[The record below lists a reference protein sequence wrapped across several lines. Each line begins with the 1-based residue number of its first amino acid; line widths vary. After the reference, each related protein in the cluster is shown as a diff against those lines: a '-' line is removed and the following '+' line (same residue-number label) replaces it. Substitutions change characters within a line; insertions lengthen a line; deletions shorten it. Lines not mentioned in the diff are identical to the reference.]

1 MLPLAS
7 NLTKSARAG
16 CCHQWLWHCAVG
28 TGSMGDGR
36 NRIGYETKINACFL
50 AQPEFCKL
58 PPPPWRRSAASV
70 AGSAVGLSRAVRA
83 GAAGSGGAG
92 VRALGR
98 VLRGGA
104 ASFATGVLSGAAR
117 GRDLRAPP
125 PLACGRYGVGNL
137 QHRAASPPL
146 LP

>member
-1 MLPLAS
+1 
-7 NLTKSARAG
+7 
-16 CCHQWLWHCAVG
+16 
-28 TGSMGDGR
+28 MGDGR

-58 PPPPWRRSAASV
+58 PPPPWQRSATSV
-70 AGSAVGLSRAVRA
+70 
-83 GAAGSGGAG
+83 AGSGGAG

-146 LP
+146 RP

>member
-1 MLPLAS
+1 MVVALH
-7 NLTKSARAG
+7 ARLG
-16 CCHQWLWHCAVG
+16 PGQWV
-28 TGSMGDGR
+28 TDETEQDMK
-36 NRIGYETKINACFL
+36 TKINACFP

-83 GAAGSGGAG
+83 GAAGSGGAV

-98 VLRGGA
+98 VLRAGA
-104 ASFATGVLSGAAR
+104 ASSATGVLRGAAR

>member
-1 MLPLAS
+1 MPAVAIS
-7 NLTKSARAG
+7 G
-16 CCHQWLWHCAVG
+16 CGTAQLGPGQWV
-28 TGSMGDGR
+28 TDETEQDMK
-36 NRIGYETKINACFL
+36 TKINACFP

-58 PPPPWRRSAASV
+58 PPPPWQRSATSV
-70 AGSAVGLSRAVRA
+70 
-83 GAAGSGGAG
+83 AGSGGAG

-117 GRDLRAPP
+117 GRDMRAPP

-137 QHRAASPPL
+137 
-146 LP
+146 

>member
-1 MLPLAS
+1 
-7 NLTKSARAG
+7 
-16 CCHQWLWHCAVG
+16 
-28 TGSMGDGR
+28 MGDGR

-58 PPPPWRRSAASV
+58 PPLPWRRSAASV

-83 GAAGSGGAG
+83 GAAGSGGAV

-98 VLRGGA
+98 VLRAGA
-104 ASFATGVLSGAAR
+104 ASSATGVLSG
-117 GRDLRAPP
+117 APP